1 MSKVKIISIIYAIG
15 IIIGALFLDVW
26 GAETTPQKS
35 MSIFAWTIIF
45 LITLFFTDRCYFK
58 FGIYTNANQK
68 AEHKH
73 LAEGMTVFTDYMA
86 MANTEE
92 KLEALLLKDK

>member
-1 MSKVKIISIIYAIG
+1 MSKVKIFSLIYAIG

-45 LITLFFTDRCYFK
+45 LITLFFTDK
-58 FGIYTNANQK
+58 N
-68 AEHKH
+68 
-73 LAEGMTVFTDYMA
+73 
-86 MANTEE
+86 E
-92 KLEALLLKDK
+92 KK